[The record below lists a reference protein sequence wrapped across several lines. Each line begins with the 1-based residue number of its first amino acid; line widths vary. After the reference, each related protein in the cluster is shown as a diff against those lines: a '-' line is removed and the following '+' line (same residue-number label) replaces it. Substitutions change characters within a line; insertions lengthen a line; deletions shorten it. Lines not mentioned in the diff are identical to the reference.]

1 MAHGMNPV
9 ELPCQPRG
17 TQPRQVGGQS
27 RGGGLLA
34 DADAENRCARAPCC
48 KPMAWRKT
56 VMRADFPGLIG

>member
-34 DADAENRCARAPCC
+34 DADAENRCARALLQTYGVEEDGDAC
-48 KPMAWRKT
+48 
-56 VMRADFPGLIG
+56 